1 MEEELLRTG
10 SSMYLGLLLRGRVDT
25 AASCGC
31 GLAGVGG
38 VLAADSA
45 PAPAPASAS
54 GEES

>member
-1 MEEELLRTG
+1 MGEELLRTG

-45 PAPAPASAS
+45 PAPASAS